1 MSVLEGVGDEASGP
15 REGGEAPP
23 QSQWRGE
30 EMKAPRAE
38 NRQFLRVLFPPIERF
53 RDCIGYANLLI
64 YGHQGFGKTETWKWL
79 VQKATEIY
87 GPKNVNACMSKD
99 IKLLLEGGINPRR
112 PVQLL
117 IAEDL
122 TLQRVDNQ
130 ALQNFYTI
138 RHVAESEGLRSGY
151 ILTVLVIHDLY
162 ALPKHLRTFFQFL
175 IATNPPTN
183 RFDFNVL
190 KGYLR
195 AEVIRTLERLS
206 RHKHLNDS
214 YKAWKAFWYLGKSGF
229 LRTELVKIKVRETD
243 GWLPMESGLLRT
255 ARICREVAKGR
266 TISEQNRILESLLK
280 QSEEKRAKPR
290 FKLKILERFGL
301 KRGAPVESVSC
312 IERGLPTGAVVMEE
326 DEGMEHYDDED
337 EF

>member
-1 MSVLEGVGDEASGP
+1 
-15 REGGEAPP
+15 
-23 QSQWRGE
+23 
-30 EMKAPRAE
+30 MKAPRAE

-87 GPKNVNACMSKD
+87 GAENVNACMSKD
-99 IKLLLEGGINPRR
+99 IKLLLESGISPGR

-195 AEVIRTLERLS
+195 ADVIKVLERLS

-229 LRTELVKIKVRETD
+229 LRTELVRIKVKEPIERESE
-243 GWLPMESGLLRT
+243 LMRT

-266 TISEQNRILESLLK
+266 TISEQNRILESLIK
-280 QSEEKRAKPR
+280 QTEEKRIESR
-290 FKLKILERFGL
+290 FKLKILEKFGL
-301 KRGAPVESVSC
+301 KRGIPVESMRPVEPVRC
-312 IERGLPTGAVVMEE
+312 VERGLPTEAVVMEE
-326 DEGMEHYDDED
+326 DEGMEHYDDEN